1 MAVAPGIF
9 QRMPDSLRRWAMM
22 ALHPASTVPEPM
34 NAVVAEVAVAH
45 AVGVGFE
52 VGQRFSCVVAGGVG
66 QVRL

>member
-1 MAVAPGIF
+1 
-9 QRMPDSLRRWAMM
+9 MM